1 MAKRPKYH
9 MPIEDRA
16 KQFMPFAA
24 LRGLNEALEAKER
37 SIASDFD
44 TDTHLQKTGM
54 VTRSDTSNRFLQIVD
69 TTIPFDDPDDI
80 SSDT

>member
-54 VTRSDTSNRFLQIVD
+54 VTRSDTSNRFLQITD
-69 TTIPFDDPDDI
+69 TTIPFDDIDDI
-80 SSDT
+80 SPDR

>member
-69 TTIPFDDPDDI
+69 TTIPFDDLDDI